1 METTEKLDLKNLSV
15 NDMKKLVKNGY
26 SMDLLFSQYKDYIFE
41 KHKDESLAIKW
52 ACLAGLY
59 EGIVSILLEH
69 IITLEKRVENLNNQ
83 KK

>member
-26 SMDLLFSQYKDYIFE
+26 SIDSLLTQYKDYIFE

-52 ACLAGLY
+52 ASLAGRF
-59 EGIVSILLEH
+59 EGIVSVMLINSLEDDTR
-69 IITLEKRVENLNNQ
+69 I
-83 KK
+83 